1 MNENTN
7 TNNSLEENGEKT
19 YSQADV
25 DKLIEEGRKKAKDEA
40 EREAEKRYSK
50 KQKES
55 ERLSKMNEEEKR
67 VYQLEQREQAI
78 AAKEQEL
85 ALAENKAVATSILV
99 EKGISPN
106 LVNFVVAADADEMN
120 NNIKLL
126 EKEFRACVKAEVEK
140 RIGKHSPRKADNDD
154 TMDKEKFR
162 KLPLT
167 QQQELYN
174 SNPELYKQLIG
185 G

>member
-1 MNENTN
+1 MEDNK
-7 TNNSLEENGEKT
+7 NNSMEENVEKT

-25 DKLIEEGRKKAKDEA
+25 DKMIEEGRKKATEEA
-40 EREAEKRYSK
+40 EREAERRYNK

-55 ERLSKMNEEEKR
+55 ERLSQMNEEEKR
-67 VYQLEQREQAI
+67 AYQLEQREKAI
-78 AAKEQEL
+78 EAKEQEL

-99 EKGISPN
+99 EKGLSPN
-106 LVNFVVAADADEMN
+106 LVNFVVAVDADDMN

-126 EKEFRACVKAEVEK
+126 EKEFKACVKAEVEK
-140 RIGKHSPRKADNDD
+140 RIGKHSPRKTDNDD
-154 TMDKEKFR
+154 TVDRDTFNKM
-162 KLPLT
+162 PLHK
-167 QQQELYN
+167 QQELYR